1 MQQNELTPWQIRQ
14 QGLVALTEALGAV
27 GMIRFLQQFDTGSGD
42 YSREREQLLKNLTL
56 PEVIAQIK
64 QAR

>member
-27 GMIRFLQQFDTGSGD
+27 AMIRFLQQFDTGSGD
-42 YSREREQLLKNLTL
+42 YSREREQLLRNLTL
-56 PEVIAQIK
+56 AEVIAQIK

>member
-56 PEVIAQIK
+56 AEVIAQIK